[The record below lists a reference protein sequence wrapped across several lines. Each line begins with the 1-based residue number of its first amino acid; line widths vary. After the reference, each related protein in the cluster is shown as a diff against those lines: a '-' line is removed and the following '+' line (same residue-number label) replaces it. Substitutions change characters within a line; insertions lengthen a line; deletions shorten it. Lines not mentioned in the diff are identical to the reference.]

1 MLDHG
6 SGPLK
11 YLVIAFVL
19 VVLFQ
24 YMNEE
29 TKIDTESIANRD
41 SWFEQ
46 HIYQDPGPVLL
57 KFGAEWC
64 PPCRSLDES
73 LTQVAP
79 KFGGRV
85 KLVRVDVEENPG
97 LASAFGV
104 RGIPHS
110 FILVQGRVVDQ
121 RRGGMDTDSLKKWLT
136 EVSETSYEP
145 ASR

>member
-6 SGPLK
+6 VGLLK
-11 YLVIAFVL
+11 YLVIAFLV

-29 TKIDTESIANRD
+29 TKIDTESVASRD
-41 SWFEQ
+41 PWFEQ
-46 HIYQDPGPVLL
+46 HIYQEPGPVLL

-64 PPCRSLDES
+64 PPCRSLDAS
-73 LTQVAP
+73 LTEVAP
-79 KFGGRV
+79 KFGRRV
-85 KLVRVDVEENPG
+85 KLVRVDVEENRE

-104 RGIPHS
+104 RGIPHT
-110 FILVQGRVVDQ
+110 FILVHGKVVDQ
-121 RRGGMDTDSLKKWLT
+121 RRGGMDTDSLKSWLT
-136 EVSETSYEP
+136 EVSEKSYET